1 MATATALDARSLVLP
16 DALPLDSGQRLA
28 SVRVAY
34 ETYGELA
41 ADKRNAILIF
51 HALSGD
57 QHVASVHPITGKPGW
72 WDRMVGPGKPID
84 TNRFHVIC
92 ANVIGGCMGSTG
104 PASDGSDGRPW
115 GMRFP
120 VITIRDM
127 VRAQV
132 ALLDELGVGK
142 LHAVVG
148 GSMGGMLALSLAAN
162 WPDRAERVLVI
173 ASTARHSAQNI
184 AFHEVGRQAVMADPN
199 WRAGDYY
206 GPNRTSGGKGPE
218 KGLAVA
224 RMAAHITYLS
234 EAGLTD
240 KFGRRLQD
248 RTAKSF
254 GFDADFQIESYLR
267 HQGIAFSD
275 RFDANAYLYITRA
288 MDYFDLAEEH
298 GGRLADAFT
307 GATARFCLVS
317 FDTDWLYPTAQ
328 SRHVVH
334 ALNAAAARVSFVE
347 LSAPYGHDSFLL
359 ECPPLDRVIKGFLE

>member
-1 MATATALDARSLVLP
+1 MATASSLDAQSLVLP
-16 DALPLDSGQRLA
+16 EPLPLDSGQRLER
-28 SVRVAY
+28 VRVAY
-34 ETYGELA
+34 ETYGELSE
-41 ADKRNAILIF
+41 DKANAILIF

-84 TNRFHVIC
+84 TSRYHVIC
-92 ANVIGGCMGSTG
+92 ANVVGGCMGSTG
-104 PASDGSDGRPW
+104 PASDDPDGKPW

-132 ALLDELGVGK
+132 ALLDALGIGK

-162 WPDRAERVLVI
+162 FPDRAKRVLAI
-173 ASTARHSAQNI
+173 ATTARHSAQNI

-199 WRAGDYY
+199 WQGGDYY
-206 GPNRTSGGKGPE
+206 GSGKGPE

-248 RTAKSF
+248 RAAKSF
-254 GFDADFQIESYLR
+254 GFDADFQVESYLR

-298 GGRLADAFT
+298 GGRLADAFA
-307 GATARFCLVS
+307 GAT
-317 FDTDWLYPTAQ
+317 
-328 SRHVVH
+328 
-334 ALNAAAARVSFVE
+334 
-347 LSAPYGHDSFLL
+347 
-359 ECPPLDRVIKGFLE
+359 